1 MSNETKKKYKVLL
14 PTNGYGAG
22 DTIEL
27 TEAEATG
34 INANELQPR
43 VEEVKAADGGEEA
56 GAAAPQGTSTAP
68 EAQAIEEST
77 PADGGEEAGASEEGA
92 GEGKKK
98 GKK

>member
-14 PTNGYGAG
+14 PTNGCGAG

-27 TEAEATG
+27 TEAEAAG
-34 INANELQPR
+34 INANEQQPR
-43 VEEVKAADGGEEA
+43 VEEVKAAEGGEEA
-56 GAAAPQGTSTAP
+56 EEAASPETSTAP
-68 EAQAIEEST
+68 DAPASDESKPEE
-77 PADGGEEAGASEEGA
+77 GGEEAEAGEEGA